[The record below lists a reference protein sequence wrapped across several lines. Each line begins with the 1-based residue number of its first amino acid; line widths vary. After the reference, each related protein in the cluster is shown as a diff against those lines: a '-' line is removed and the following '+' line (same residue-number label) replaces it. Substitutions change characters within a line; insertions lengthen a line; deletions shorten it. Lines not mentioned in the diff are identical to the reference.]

1 MIAHN
6 IIVGLSIIASLLI
19 YFLTGQYT
27 TWYYAFFLL
36 AYFAAAYIAIILLY
50 MLFIAVLSW
59 FMQRKDTPEEPNKFF
74 YGIIRE
80 TAMFLL
86 FMSRCKIKK
95 VGTNLEPKERYLLVT
110 NHQSNYDPIIVFKCL
125 KNNPLVCVTK
135 PEVMKKPVI
144 GKWVRYSGF
153 IPIERDDLVQ
163 AAGAINT
170 AAKYIKN
177 DKASI
182 CIYPEGKRNFESED
196 VLPFHPGSFKIAF
209 RSKCPLVI
217 ASTKGTKN
225 IKNNFPFK
233 RTKVRF
239 KILCVLNYDE
249 YKDMSTSDLAQ
260 YARDIIDED
269 LKV

>member
-170 AAKYIKN
+170 AAKYIKMARETVAACVTATN
-177 DKASI
+177 QTFVETLKQQGKFDKESQEEAFRRTKDAVLSI
-182 CIYPEGKRNFESED
+182 LTTDAQTYLIELVGDIDVYLNSLIEAQVNTSNIS
-196 VLPFHPGSFKIAF
+196 VLP
-209 RSKCPLVI
+209 
-217 ASTKGTKN
+217 
-225 IKNNFPFK
+225 
-233 RTKVRF
+233 
-239 KILCVLNYDE
+239 
-249 YKDMSTSDLAQ
+249 
-260 YARDIIDED
+260 IIEA
-269 LKV
+269 